1 MDLIVFLHPGQ
12 STGTCLTSSKN
23 FLEEKK
29 KKPKMSATKN
39 HYIDWHI
46 YKLSVDQTLPLD
58 GKAIPKHQISQ
69 QRKKPT

>member
-1 MDLIVFLHPGQ
+1 
-12 STGTCLTSSKN
+12 
-23 FLEEKK
+23 
-29 KKPKMSATKN
+29 MSATKN